1 MHRHRSNHFLFS
13 KIQQR
18 LVVPGLHFPALE
30 DFMLE
35 YAPFPAARLYAVEVS
50 GWDRM
55 EEFFVEK
62 CDLEWGEESE
72 KHVALKT
79 ALGSNGVLL
88 VRLLQPGEADR
99 SHPVVYE
106 AEFVGKTKSGLHQFR
121 LNVVIPRLREAE
133 SSAA

>member
-1 MHRHRSNHFLFS
+1 
-13 KIQQR
+13 
-18 LVVPGLHFPALE
+18 
-30 DFMLE
+30 MLE
-35 YAPFPAARLYAVEVS
+35 YAPSPIARLYAVEVS

-55 EEFFVEK
+55 AEFFVEK
-62 CDLEWGEESE
+62 CNLEWGEEFE

-106 AEFVGKTKSGLHQFR
+106 AEYVGKTKSGLHQFR
-121 LNVVIPRLREAE
+121 LNVVIPRLRDAE
-133 SSAA
+133 SSTA